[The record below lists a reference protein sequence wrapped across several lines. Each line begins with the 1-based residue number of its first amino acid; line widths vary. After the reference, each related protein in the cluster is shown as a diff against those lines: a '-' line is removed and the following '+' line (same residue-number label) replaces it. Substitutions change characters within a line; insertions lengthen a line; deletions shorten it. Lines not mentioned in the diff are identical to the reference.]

1 MGHGKIILS
10 GAVAVALGM
19 LIYSKFLSKY
29 AA

>member
-19 LIYSKFLSKY
+19 LLYTKFLAKY
-29 AA
+29 V